1 MLILRDSLQVPPP
14 GEPSATDNGG
24 GETASPTGKSS
35 PAFSV
40 MEGGLGVR
48 ILGKVGGKS
57 SSVDG
62 LAGVRAAFRTGGGGD
77 SGLMPS
83 AAFVGVTSGLRGG
96 GTGDILTSD
105 VLAGGSL

>member
-1 MLILRDSLQVPPP
+1 MLTLRDSLQVPPP
-14 GEPSATDNGG
+14 GEPPATDRGG
-24 GETASPTGKSS
+24 GETAFPTGKSS
-35 PAFSV
+35 AAFSV

-62 LAGVRAAFRTGGGGD
+62 LAGVRAAFSTGGGGD
-77 SGLMPS
+77 SGLLPS
-83 AAFVGVTSGLRGG
+83 AFVGVTSGLRGG
-96 GTGDILTSD
+96 GTGDVLCD